1 MSGIVRYGSYIPYF
15 RLQRAALGDGGRG
28 ERAVAS
34 YDEDT
39 ASMAVEAARDA
50 MRDGPE
56 IDTLLF
62 ASTTPPYAEKL
73 NAATLQAALSLPKS
87 VTAVDTGGS
96 TRAGLSTLLVGF
108 DLAAAGRSPLVA
120 LADMS
125 IGAPGGSR
133 ESGGGDAAAAFIF
146 GSDDQAIAKIVG
158 RASSTEEFLD
168 TWRTPEMAFPRQW
181 EERFGAE
188 VMLPI
193 LGDTLKRAIQAAG
206 LKPDQISKVLV
217 DSTNPR
223 VNREFLGMAKVKPE
237 QAADDFSASLGRAG
251 AAHIGVMLAKALD
264 DAAPG
269 DKIAVLC
276 GADGADAIVLE
287 VTDKIAAGRPRH
299 SVDRWIKS
307 KRNDLAY
314 NTYLKWRG
322 ILPFEPPRRPDPDR
336 PAGPPMQRS
345 ETWKFGFVGG
355 RCTSCGA
362 ANLPPQRVCV
372 MCGAIDQM
380 ADEHYS
386 DADCKIATYTLDYLA
401 YSMQPPVV
409 AAVVDFAKGGRIN
422 CQMTDVDPN
431 QVAIGNELE
440 MTFRK
445 MYTAGGVHNYFWKAR
460 PKR

>member
-1 MSGIVRYGSYIPYF
+1 MAGIVRYGSYIPYF
-15 RLQRAALGDGGRG
+15 RLQRTAMGDGGRG

-34 YDEDT
+34 YDED
-39 ASMAVEAARDA
+39 AVSMAVEAARDA
-50 MRDGPE
+50 LQGAPA
-56 IDTLLF
+56 IDSVLF
-62 ASTTPPYAEKL
+62 TSITPPYVEKL
-73 NAATLQAALSLPKS
+73 NAATLQAALSLPKGI
-87 VTAVDTGGS
+87 TAIDTGNS
-96 TRAGLSTLLVGF
+96 TRAGLSSLLLGL
-108 DLAAAGRSPLVA
+108 DMAAGGRIPLVC
-120 LADMS
+120 LADLS
-125 IGAPGGSR
+125 VGAPGGAR
-133 ESGGGDAAAAFIF
+133 ESGGGDAAAAFVL
-146 GSDDQAIAKIVG
+146 GGDDAALARLVG
-158 RASSTEEFLD
+158 RASFTEEVLD
-168 TWRTPEMAFPRQW
+168 TWRTADMPFARQW

-193 LGDTLKRAIQAAG
+193 MADTLKRALQSAG
-206 LKPDQISKVLV
+206 LKPDQISKVIV

-223 VNREFLGMAKVKPE
+223 VNREFLGLAKVKPE
-237 QAADDFSASLGRAG
+237 QAADDFASGIGRTG
-251 AAHIGVMLAKALD
+251 VAHVGLMLAKALD

-269 DKIAVLC
+269 DRIAVVC
-276 GADGADAIVLE
+276 GADGADALVFE
-287 VTDKIAAGRPRH
+287 VTDQIAKGRPRH
-299 SVDRWIKS
+299 SVDRWLGS

-345 ETWKFGFVGG
+345 EHWKFGFIGG
-355 RCTSCGA
+355 RCTACGA

-380 ADEHYS
+380 AEEPYA
-386 DADCKIATYTLDYLA
+386 DADCKVATYTLDYLA

-422 CQMTDVDPN
+422 CQLTDVDPK
-431 QVAIGNELE
+431 QVAIGDELE